1 MIHCIVIEDQE
12 PAQRILKRYIQ
23 ETSFLKLDYIF
34 NNGIAALD
42 YLKSHSV
49 DLIFLDIHLPK
60 LSGIDFLTIL
70 PVTPQIIL
78 TTAFPDYALKSYDFD
93 VTDYLL
99 KPFSFDR
106 FSKAVLKVQKLHQNH
121 EIIPPENV
129 PNSTLVKIGYEY
141 VTIIFNDIL
150 YIQSDGD
157 YTQVHLKNQKLMTS
171 HPLKYWQ
178 TILPEG
184 FYQIHRSF
192 IIHTKYISKIS
203 GGKVFIENTPLTIGR
218 VYKKGF
224 LETYCSTK

>member
-1 MIHCIVIEDQE
+1 MIRCIIIEDQE

-23 ETSFLKLDYIF
+23 ETSFLELDQVF
-34 NNGIAALD
+34 NNGITALD
-42 YLKSHSV
+42 YLKSSSV

-70 PVTPQIIL
+70 PIETHVIL

-106 FSKAVLKVQKLHQNH
+106 FSKAVLKVQKLHTQK
-121 EIIPPENV
+121 PTTPEESK
-129 PNSTLVKIGYEY
+129 PNSTLVKTGYEY
-141 VTIIFNDIL
+141 ITVLFDDIL

-157 YTQVHLKNQKLMTS
+157 YTHVYLKNQKLMTS
-171 HPLKYWQ
+171 YSLKYWQ
-178 TILPEG
+178 NLLSSD

-192 IIHTKYISKIS
+192 IINTRYITKIS
-203 GGKVFIENTPLTIGR
+203 SGKVFIQDTALAIGR

-224 LETYCSTK
+224 IETYCS